1 MSPAPQALTAEGRTL
16 PGLVNSLSLP
26 PASHRSAQGRTQHAR
41 VPSYPRLLTQADGA
55 PASGQSQK
63 ASGRLRPQGGDSVD
77 SPDRGSDSA
86 AWLMDGT
93 PTSDLPVALP
103 FFSPG
108 TITNLGCVDSV
119 ALGTRKHLIMQET
132 LGQVG

>member
-1 MSPAPQALTAEGRTL
+1 ME
-16 PGLVNSLSLP
+16 
-26 PASHRSAQGRTQHAR
+26 
-41 VPSYPRLLTQADGA
+41 
-55 PASGQSQK
+55 
-63 ASGRLRPQGGDSVD
+63 

-103 FFSPG
+103 FFPPG

-119 ALGTRKHLIMQET
+119 ALGTRKYLIMQET